1 MLLHLDVNTETE
13 VDFDSGM
20 KQYIQIDR
28 QSYLL
33 PFNIQ
38 QRSAQQS
45 TIYARELSYYFLRI
59 MSIFRGKLYYLRL
72 ATAALDINMEPLKE
86 NGILLS
92 QFARNVVEVSF

>member
-1 MLLHLDVNTETE
+1 M
-13 VDFDSGM
+13 
-20 KQYIQIDR
+20 
-28 QSYLL
+28 

-45 TIYARELSYYFLRI
+45 TIYAHELSYYFLRI
-59 MSIFRGKLYYLRL
+59 LSIFWGKYCLRL

-92 QFARNVVEVSF
+92 QFAQNVVEVSFQEILQSVIIY